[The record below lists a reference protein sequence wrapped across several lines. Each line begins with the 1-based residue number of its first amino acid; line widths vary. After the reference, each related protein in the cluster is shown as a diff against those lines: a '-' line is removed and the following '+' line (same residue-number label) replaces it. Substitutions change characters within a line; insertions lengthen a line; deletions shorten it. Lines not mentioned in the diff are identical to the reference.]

1 MISICLILWNFEW
14 KSGLH
19 ILHVNTITK
28 YLLKQLVR
36 RTEQYP
42 LSKAD
47 ISLISTASALH
58 DIGKIAISDTI
69 LNKPGRLTEEEFEV
83 MKTHSMVGAN
93 MLLDLPVEQ
102 QEAPLVKVA

>member
-1 MISICLILWNFEW
+1 MER
-14 KSGLH
+14 SGLH

-28 YLLKQLVR
+28 YLLKQFVW
-36 RTEQYP
+36 RTESSIP

-58 DIGKIAISDTI
+58 DIGKSQFPDTI

-83 MKTHSMVGAN
+83 MKNS
-93 MLLDLPVEQ
+93 LDGRR
-102 QEAPLVKVA
+102 